1 MSTKKPTPKPEHG
14 IAPPEQPKPIEKIAL
29 TLRTDVGFEYHL
41 DLPRP
46 LVESI
51 IDPTMPDQFIEVPCT
66 LYGTTRFL
74 HTAYIKEI
82 DVRGL

>member
-1 MSTKKPTPKPEHG
+1 MPTKHPAKSENPSVEAKSVSKPV
-14 IAPPEQPKPIEKIAL
+14 EKLAV

-46 LVESI
+46 LVEGI
-51 IDPTMPDQFIEVPCT
+51 IDPAVPDQFIEVPCT
-66 LYGTTRFL
+66 LHGTKRFL
-74 HTAYIKEI
+74 HTAYIKEC

>member
-1 MSTKKPTPKPEHG
+1 MSTKKNPSATQPEKPKPVE
-14 IAPPEQPKPIEKIAL
+14 ILAV

-51 IDPTMPDQFIEVPCT
+51 IDPSVPDQFIEVPCALHST
-66 LYGTTRFL
+66 KRFL
-74 HTAYIKEI
+74 QTSYIKEL

>member
-1 MSTKKPTPKPEHG
+1 MSTKQTK
-14 IAPPEQPKPIEKIAL
+14 QPAPIEKLAV

-46 LVESI
+46 IVEGI
-51 IDPTMPDQFIEVPCT
+51 IDPSVPDQFIEVPCT
-66 LYGTTRFL
+66 LNNTKRFL
-74 HTAYIKEI
+74 QTSYIKEL